1 MVFSNLSP
9 TNKNE
14 FECLIKSIKKEKNL
28 NTLIC
33 SYERFCSSFS
43 CKPNREEYPYP
54 RYTDVIDEDKSVKW
68 NREEVD
74 RLRKAFEIRVDEL
87 NKWKN
92 LIVNAIEAK
101 IVQILGKDNGISPQ
115 ESNLIWRYS
124 YSEKH
129 SYGIR
134 DVVSFYEEFVDI
146 YSDLLKIRKENEND
160 RISKN

>member
-1 MVFSNLSP
+1 MFFSNLSP

-14 FECLIKSIKKEKNL
+14 FESLIKTIKKEKNL
-28 NTLIC
+28 NILIC

-68 NREEVD
+68 NRGEVD

-92 LIVNAIEAK
+92 MIVNAIEER

-129 SYGIR
+129 SYGIK

-146 YSDLLKIRKENEND
+146 YGDLLKIRKENEND